1 MSMLWDCD
9 VVCEQSLTGSSELPL
24 FPCFL
29 ACCIISCGVSARLFK
44 LFDCRTFLCSL
55 MFFCLSSLSKMLPLL
70 DAILFS
76 RFSKSSVFVADFFFE
91 TRLSSAVFA
100 SSSLLFS
107 FALSWSY
114 EKLYSYSPCDYVM
127 AFSVNW
133 CYNSLNMVV
142 LLWMSLTFLSPRI
155 GVELDR
161 VGANFFLG
169 IYDKSLPGFSSMH
182 AHTFP
187 PIIFLFLI

>member
-1 MSMLWDCD
+1 MICILKFIMFCRSRRSIKSTSLRFLLFFWEPISVKQFLLTMRTISMLWDCD

-29 ACCIISCGVSARLFK
+29 ACCTISCGVSTRLFK

-55 MFFCLSSLSKMLPLL
+55 IFFCLSSLSKMIPLL

-114 EKLYSYSPCDYVM
+114 EKL
-127 AFSVNW
+127 
-133 CYNSLNMVV
+133 
-142 LLWMSLTFLSPRI
+142 
-155 GVELDR
+155 
-161 VGANFFLG
+161 
-169 IYDKSLPGFSSMH
+169 
-182 AHTFP
+182 
-187 PIIFLFLI
+187 